1 MYCWWKQEVLE
12 TFCKLIDSYLFKWQ
26 PTPAF
31 LPGESY
37 GRRSLMGYSPEGHK
51 ESDMTEEPE
60 HIPFSNNVIPAFYFG
75 LMAQPVGI
83 SVPQPGIEPRPWLL
97 TLRDY
102 QIFWVILRKV
112 RCLVWSTCH
121 QVTNSSPQQMV

>member
-51 ESDMTEEPE
+51 ESDMTEQLST
-60 HIPFSNNVIPAFYFG
+60 IPQYKIKCFKKRNVGKFLFS
-75 LMAQPVGI
+75 
-83 SVPQPGIEPRPWLL
+83 
-97 TLRDY
+97 
-102 QIFWVILRKV
+102 
-112 RCLVWSTCH
+112 
-121 QVTNSSPQQMV
+121 